1 MNYSYCLGVD
11 ISKNHLDL
19 CLIDSTNLRQ
29 DYHCLNTAEA
39 VSKTLLQISSTHNK
53 LLICAEFTGM
63 YGFNLIQEALAL
75 KLPLWM
81 ENPAQIKYSSGIQRG
96 KNDPVDAWRIACYAL
111 RFCDRAQLVRT
122 QRKTIE
128 QLAYLDSERTLL
140 VADRGK
146 YKAQLSDQQRYMP
159 AYIWQ
164 EKVHRLQQLIA
175 SFEQHII
182 AIEQRMS
189 ALISED
195 EILARQMDLLE
206 SIPGVGPRLGC
217 YMVIATQGFCR
228 FKNAKA
234 ICCYAGIAPFAHH
247 SGGNTYTRARVSHY
261 ADKRL
266 KMLLHLAA
274 LSVIRHPGELKTYY
288 QRKCKE
294 GKSKMSVI
302 NAVRSKLV
310 HRMFAVVMRGEK
322 YVVDY

>member
-1 MNYSYCLGVD
+1 MNYSYYLGID

-19 CLIDSTNLRQ
+19 SLIDSSNFRQ

-39 VSKTLLQISSTHNK
+39 VSETLLQISSTHNK
-53 LLICAEFTGM
+53 LLLCAEFTGM
-63 YGFNLIQEALAL
+63 YGFNLIQAALSL
-75 KLPLWM
+75 KLSLWM

-96 KNDPVDAWRIACYAL
+96 KNDPVDAWRIACYSL
-111 RFCDRAQLVRT
+111 RFCDRAQLMRV
-122 QRKTIE
+122 QHETIE

-146 YKAQLSDQQRYMP
+146 YKAQLSDQQGYMP
-159 AYIWQ
+159 AHIWQ
-164 EKVHRLQQLIA
+164 EKAHRLQQLIQ
-175 SFEQHII
+175 SFEQHIT
-182 AIEQRMS
+182 AIEQRMLS
-189 ALISED
+189 LIDDD
-195 EILARQMDLLE
+195 EMLARQMELLQ

-234 ICCYAGIAPFAHH
+234 ICCHAGIAPFAHH
-247 SGGNTYTRARVSHY
+247 SGDNTHTRARVSHY

-274 LSVIRHPGELKTYY
+274 LSVIQHPGELKTYY
-288 QRKCKE
+288 QRKCEE

-322 YVVDY
+322 YVPDY